1 MDVLESEN
9 VECALI
15 QWNFDKRFGSLLVKY
30 GVYICKYYSEGGET
44 ETREL

>member
-1 MDVLESEN
+1 MNESEN

-15 QWNFDKRFGSLLVKY
+15 QWNFDKRFGSGLATY
-30 GVYICKYYSEGGET
+30 GVCICKHYSEGGET